1 MGDQIVLPSGGSF
14 DAEAFVNALLPLSV
28 SVCESGKVTHV
39 SRGMG
44 KSVQELRPAMQLT
57 DIFEI
62 CRPEGYEELTRLNDP
77 TFFVVIADR
86 GTGNEFKCCKLNAQN
101 GHFILACTPLLN
113 EQNSPADYK
122 LSVSDFAPHD
132 IIAEYLFVMKANQMG
147 MREANELI
155 ESVSAKNMLL
165 EQARQ
170 DLVKLNEL
178 LEDRAARTEENLRQA
193 EHELVE
199 GEKLALLG
207 RLAAGVAH
215 EMNTPLGAITA
226 STENLNSSLWPMITD
241 SITGTD
247 PAILVQACRLAEKYS
262 ALQTLTS
269 REERAEKGVL
279 AQFLRDRYGEPDA
292 ERHARVLVD
301 CGITVRH
308 TEILAHIYSS
318 ADVVRSLDIT
328 TSIMRVRRS
337 ISTIE
342 LAAQKSANVIRA
354 LKSYV
359 RNDAGDA
366 ATVFD
371 ARRSISDVLL
381 LFNSQIK
388 RGVKLHMN
396 MQGELPVRGNETE
409 VSKIWANL
417 ISNAL
422 YAMSYKGNLWVE
434 GAADNDL
441 VTLRFS
447 NDGPPIPAN
456 VRDRLFEAF
465 FTTKPIGEG
474 SGMGLNIVT
483 DILTSMHGSISVH
496 SEELTTFTISL
507 PKAN

>member
-1 MGDQIVLPSGGSF
+1 MEDRIVFPSGGSY

-39 SRGMG
+39 SRGIG
-44 KSVQELRPAMQLT
+44 KSVPELRPAMQLT

-62 CRPEGYEELTRLNDP
+62 RRPASFEELTRLNDP
-77 TFFVVIADR
+77 TFFVVIDER
-86 GTGNEFKCCKLNAQN
+86 GTGNVFKCCKLNAEN

-113 EQNSPADYK
+113 EQNSPADYN

-132 IIAEYLFVMKANQMG
+132 IIAEYLFMMKANQMG

-155 ESVSAKNMLL
+155 ESVSAKNRQL

-170 DLVKLNEL
+170 DLMKLNER

-193 EHELVE
+193 ERELVE
-199 GEKLALLG
+199 GEKLTLLG

-215 EMNTPLGAITA
+215 EMNTPLGAIMA
-226 STENLNSSLWPMITD
+226 STDNLNSILWPVLTEITAGVD
-241 SITGTD
+241 TATV
-247 PAILVQACRLAEKYS
+247 AQACKLTEKYS
-262 ALQTLTS
+262 VLQTLTS
-269 REERAEKGVL
+269 REERAEKSVL
-279 AQFLRDRYGEPDA
+279 AQFLSEHFSAPDA
-292 ERHARVLVD
+292 DRHARMLVD
-301 CGITVRH
+301 CGITVRQ
-308 TEILAHIYSS
+308 TEILSYIYSS
-318 ADVVRSLDIT
+318 KDIGRT
-328 TSIMRVRRS
+328 LELVTAIMRVRRS

-359 RNDAGDA
+359 RNDASDA
-366 ATVFD
+366 ETVFD
-371 ARRSISDVLL
+371 ARRSISEVLL

-388 RGVKLHMN
+388 RGVNLHMN
-396 MQGELPVRGNETE
+396 MRGELPVRGNETE
-409 VSKIWANL
+409 ASKIWANL

-422 YAMSYKGNLWVE
+422 YAMKYRGNLWVD
-434 GAADNDL
+434 GVADNDM
-441 VTLRFS
+441 VTLSFS
-447 NDGPPIPAN
+447 NDGPAIPSH
-456 VRDRLFEAF
+456 VKERLFEAF

-474 SGMGLNIVT
+474 SGMGLNIVA
-483 DILTSMHGSISVH
+483 DILTSMNGSISVH